1 MSEHWQGTLQQIWI
15 CAERGGTPAA
25 TEQAQAVAGTGL
37 RGDRYFSPS
46 LQRDPARQVTLIAS
60 EVLDEVALHHKID
73 LRDGRHRRQLVV
85 NGVPL
90 NDLVG
95 QEFLVGSVRL
105 KGVELCEPCSRM
117 ARLSGEKNAIKA
129 FVHRGGLNAEILIGG
144 DLSPGT
150 TILPVPPLQGRLP
163 L

>member
-1 MSEHWQGTLQQIWI
+1 MSDPWQGTLYQIWI
-15 CAERGGTPAA
+15 CAERGGVPA
-25 TEQAQAVAGTGL
+25 TVTQAEAVASTGL

-46 LQRDPARQVTLIAS
+46 LQRDPARQVTLISA
-60 EVLDEVALHHKID
+60 EVLTEVAKEQNID

-85 NGVPL
+85 QGAPL

-95 QEFLVGSVRL
+95 HEFVIGEVRL
-105 KGVELCEPCSRM
+105 RGIELCEPCRRM
-117 ARLSGEKNAIKA
+117 ARLSGEKGAIKA

-144 DLSPGT
+144 ILRPGD
-150 TILPVPPLQGRLP
+150 TILPVPPMQGRLP